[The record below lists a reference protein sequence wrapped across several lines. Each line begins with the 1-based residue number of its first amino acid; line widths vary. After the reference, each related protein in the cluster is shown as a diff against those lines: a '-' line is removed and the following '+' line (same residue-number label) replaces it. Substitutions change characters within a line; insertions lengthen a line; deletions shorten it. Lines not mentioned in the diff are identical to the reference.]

1 MSLSLTYD
9 DCWTDLVG
17 KTFVLGQPNAKGEF
31 IITMGGTRWQIANP
45 HQVPA
50 GERVKVTGQEGETL
64 AVSRA

>member
-1 MSLSLTYD
+1 MSPSLTYD

-17 KTFVLGQPNAKGEF
+17 KTFVLGQPNSKGEF

-50 GERVKVTGQEGETL
+50 GERVKVTRQNEDLLE
-64 AVSRA
+64 VVRA